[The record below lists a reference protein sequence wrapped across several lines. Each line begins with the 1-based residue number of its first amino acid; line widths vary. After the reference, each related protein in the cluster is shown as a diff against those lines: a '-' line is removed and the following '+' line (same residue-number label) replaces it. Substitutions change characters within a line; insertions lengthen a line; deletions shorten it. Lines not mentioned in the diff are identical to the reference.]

1 MTTQQKTSLFAK
13 AAATTTAKA
22 KTDKHSVLVTEAQF
36 PNLKEVI
43 KDFNAGQVLLKET
56 EGQVEMLKAQILNA
70 GKEVF
75 TQECTKLNRYVGS
88 FNLVAE
94 NGAKVMIVPM
104 DKYTKVEADKYAML
118 VAKYGPNVVKEKT
131 EYSFDPEVLERNMEA
146 IENAIMNCVGLSD
159 IDKANLIV
167 PKTTYVIA
175 KGTIESL
182 HNKPNPSEALTD
194 FSPIIMIK
202 NV

>member
-1 MTTQQKTSLFAK
+1 MTTSLFAK
-13 AAATTTAKA
+13 AKADATTTKS
-22 KTDKHSVLVTEAQF
+22 KTEKHSVLVTDEQF

-43 KDFNAGQVLLKET
+43 RDFNAGQVLLKET

-70 GKEVF
+70 GREVF
-75 TQECTKLNRYVGS
+75 TKECVKLNRYVGS
-88 FNLVAE
+88 FNLVGE

-118 VAKYGPNVVKEKT
+118 LSKYGSNFVKEKT
-131 EYSFDPEVLERNMEA
+131 EYSFNPEVLERNMEA
-146 IENAIMNCVGLSD
+146 IEMAIMNCPTLSD
-159 IDKANLIV
+159 LDKANLII
-167 PKTTYVIA
+167 PKTTYEIA
-175 KGTIESL
+175 KGTIEGL
-182 HNKPNPSEALTD
+182 HNKPNPTEALLD